1 MNNNADAVK
10 LARRE
15 NHKGINS
22 SSFLF
27 DQLLSVSFDQTF
39 LSKRKVWRK
48 SLVGKYLLMTAV
60 IGWFL
65 VLIVLPVYGIVKKAF
80 QNGLTLFIT
89 SLTTPAAIHSFVMT
103 FWITIAAVIIN
114 TAFGIILAVVLV
126 KHKFRGKLL
135 FEGLVDLPFAVSPV
149 VAGFMFIIL
158 FGPNGW
164 LGSWFEAHHIKI
176 VYAFPG
182 MLIATL
188 FVTLPFVAR
197 EVMPVLLEFGLEQE
211 EAAYILGASKWQ
223 TFWKVTLPSIKWGLV
238 YGITLTI
245 ARSIGE
251 FGAVLVVSGSIIN
264 KTQTAT
270 LHIHQEFTDYNY
282 AGAFS
287 AAIILAFASF
297 IILTTM
303 QCIYGRKGIH

>member
-1 MNNNADAVK
+1 MNNRDDAV
-10 LARRE
+10 LVVHRQR
-15 NHKGINS
+15 
-22 SSFLF
+22 
-27 DQLLSVSFDQTF
+27 QTGRYV
-39 LSKRKVWRK
+39 LM
-48 SLVGKYLLMTAV
+48 SLV
-60 IGWFL
+60 IGWFVLL
-65 VLIVLPVYGIVKKAF
+65 VMLPVFGVIKETVKGGFHLFISSLAEPGARHAFALTLWITVSTIVL
-80 QNGLTLFIT
+80 NTLFG
-89 SLTTPAAIHSFVMT
+89 V
-103 FWITIAAVIIN
+103 
-114 TAFGIILAVVLV
+114 ILAIVLV
-126 KHKFRGKLL
+126 KQNFPGKLF

-164 LGSWFEAHHIKI
+164 IGNWFEGHGIKI

-197 EVMPVLLEFGLEQE
+197 EVIPVLKEFGLEQE
-211 EAAYILGASKWQ
+211 EAAHVIGASHWQ

-238 YGITLTI
+238 YGVTLTI

-270 LHIHQEFTDYNY
+270 LHIHQEFTDFNY
-282 AGAFS
+282 SGAFS
-287 AAIILAFASF
+287 ASVILAVTSF
-297 IILTTM
+297 VILTTM
-303 QCIYGRKGIH
+303 QRIYGRKGAR

>member
-1 MNNNADAVK
+1 MNNDHDSIRFV
-10 LARRE
+10 
-15 NHKGINS
+15 H
-22 SSFLF
+22 
-27 DQLLSVSFDQTF
+27 
-39 LSKRKVWRK
+39 RKNPYGRYV
-48 SLVGKYLLMTAV
+48 LMTVV

-65 VLIVLPVYGIVKKAF
+65 LLIILPFYTIVKEAF
-80 QNGLTLFIT
+80 RNGLHIFLS
-89 SLTTPAAIHSFVMT
+89 SLATPAARHAFLLT
-103 FWITIAAVIIN
+103 LWITISTIAIN
-114 TAFGIILAVVLV
+114 TVFGVVLAVVLV
-126 KHKFRGKLL
+126 KHRFRGKLL

-164 LGSWFEAHHIKI
+164 IGHWFETHNMKI

-197 EVMPVLLEFGLEQE
+197 EVIPVLKEFGLTQE
-211 EAAYILGASKWQ
+211 EAAYVLGASQWQ
-223 TFWKVTLPSIKWGLV
+223 TFWKVTLPSIKWGLA
-238 YGITLTI
+238 YGVTLTI

-251 FGAVLVVSGSIIN
+251 FGAVLVVSGSIIH

-270 LHIHQEFTDYNY
+270 LHIHQAFTDFDY

-287 AAIILAFASF
+287 ASILLALLSF
-297 IILTTM
+297 TVLTTM
-303 QCIYGRKGIH
+303 QHIYKRS

>member
-1 MNNNADAVK
+1 MNNQIEKVK
-10 LARRE
+10 
-15 NHKGINS
+15 I
-22 SSFLF
+22 
-27 DQLLSVSFDQTF
+27 V
-39 LSKRKVWRK
+39 RKPK
-48 SLVGKYLLMTAV
+48 KFGKYLLMLFV
-60 IGWFL
+60 ISWFL
-65 VLIVLPVYGIVKKAF
+65 VLIMMPVYGIIKEVFK
-80 QNGLTLFIT
+80 NGFDIFIR
-89 SLTTPAAIHSFVMT
+89 SLITPTARHSFLLTM
-103 FWITIAAVIIN
+103 WITIASVVFN
-114 TAFGIILAVVLV
+114 TILGIMLAIVLV

-135 FEGLVDLPFAVSPV
+135 FEGFVDLPFAVSPV

-164 LGSWFEAHHIKI
+164 IGSWFESFNIKI

-197 EVMPVLLEFGLEQE
+197 EVIPVLREFGLNQE
-211 EAAYILGASKWQ
+211 EAAFVLGASKWQ
-223 TFWKVTLPSIKWGLV
+223 TFWRVTLPSIKWGLA
-238 YGITLTI
+238 YGTTLTI

-270 LHIHQEFTDYNY
+270 LHIHQEFTDFNY

-287 AAIILAFASF
+287 AAIILALCSF
-297 IILTTM
+297 VILTAM
-303 QCIYGRKGIH
+303 QRIYRRKGVN

>member
-1 MNNNADAVK
+1 MKTTSDRYKIVRK
-10 LARRE
+10 P
-15 NHKGINS
+15 
-22 SSFLF
+22 
-27 DQLLSVSFDQTF
+27 
-39 LSKRKVWRK
+39 KRAGRIC
-48 SLVGKYLLMTAV
+48 LITAV
-60 IGWFL
+60 ITWFF
-65 VLIVLPVYGIVKKAF
+65 VLTMLPVCGIVQETF
-80 QNGLTLFIT
+80 RNGFHIFISSLLTPSSLNSFI
-89 SLTTPAAIHSFVMT
+89 LT
-103 FWITIAAVIIN
+103 FWITLGTIVLN
-114 TAFGIILAVVLV
+114 TIFGVILAIVLV
-126 KHKFRGKLL
+126 KQSFRGKLL

-164 LGSWFEAHHIKI
+164 IGNWFESHQMKI

-197 EVMPVLLEFGLEQE
+197 EVIPVLREFGLKQE
-211 EAAYILGASKWQ
+211 EAAYILGASRWQ
-223 TFWKVTLPSIKWGLV
+223 TFWKVTLPSIKWGLA

-264 KTQTAT
+264 KTHTAT
-270 LHIHQEFTDYNY
+270 LHIHQEFTDFNY

-287 AAIILAFASF
+287 AAVMLAVVSF

-303 QCIYGRKGIH
+303 QHVYKRKGVD

>member
-1 MNNNADAVK
+1 MKNNYDK
-10 LARRE
+10 
-15 NHKGINS
+15 I
-22 SSFLF
+22 
-27 DQLLSVSFDQTF
+27 QII
-39 LSKRKVWRK
+39 RKPRHFGK
-48 SLVGKYLLMTAV
+48 NCLICLVV
-60 IGWFL
+60 FWFM
-65 VLIVLPVYGIVKKAF
+65 VLTMLPVYGIIQETFK
-80 QNGLTLFIT
+80 NGWQIFLSTI
-89 SLTTPAAIHSFVMT
+89 STPDSRHSFTLT
-103 FWITIAAVIIN
+103 FWITIGTVVLN
-114 TAFGIILAVVLV
+114 TFFGVILAVVLV
-126 KHKFRGKLL
+126 KQHFRGKLL

-164 LGSWFEAHHIKI
+164 IGNWFEAHNLKI

-197 EVMPVLLEFGLEQE
+197 EVIPVLKEFGLQQE

-223 TFWKVTLPSIKWGLV
+223 TFWKVTLPSIKWGLA

-270 LHIHQEFTDYNY
+270 LHIHQEFTDFNY

-287 AAIILAFASF
+287 AAVVLAAISF
-297 IILTTM
+297 LILTTM
-303 QCIYGRKGIH
+303 QHVYKWKEVN